1 MQITNNINKDRFVE
15 VTRAKARLKWVQKR
29 LGRKKLETVEIE
41 ATFKEF
47 CFKEEKQDDS

>member
-47 CFKEEKQDDS
+47 CFKEKQDDS